1 MSSPSP
7 KRAALRRLCVLLSA
21 ASGSVFA
28 ADPVPLPAVVVDV
41 LRAPTALD
49 RVVADVVVI
58 DRERIRDSGADSLED
73 LLRREGGIQF
83 TRNGGPGQIAGV
95 LMRGASSNNTVVV
108 VDGVRVGSATLGQT
122 DLSVLSLGEIE
133 RIEILRGPGSSLYGA
148 DAVGGVVRVVT
159 RRGQG
164 KPVVTANLAAG
175 ELRGR
180 LVEAAVAG
188 ASGAFDMAASLS
200 RESSRG
206 VSAVRDGVAFGVE
219 NPDADGFT
227 RQAGALRLG
236 AALSPGHRVGLS
248 VSRSTLDGQFDN
260 PYAVDASLDFRRRD
274 RAEIAAV
281 DWRGQWSP
289 AAATA
294 VRLSQQDDRTRSL
307 GEFTERFDTRRRQV
321 TVEQTWNA
329 GALGEWLFALDR
341 LDERIAGTT
350 TYAEDTR
357 RNTGLVV
364 GWTGR
369 FGAHRLQADLRGD
382 DNSVYG
388 GVTTGKLG
396 WAMDLTKTLTV
407 RAVAGTA
414 FRAPSFNELY
424 YPNYGA
430 PVDPERSSSIEAGL
444 RWRDGDSS
452 AGVTVYRNRVR
463 DLIGYEPS
471 PAACGDAA
479 YYSFGCA
486 ANIGR
491 ARLQGLTVDAA
502 HRIGAWS
509 ARATLDLLDAKDLA
523 TGDRLARRAA
533 HSGSAGVAWS
543 AGAWSAGADLV
554 GVGARPE
561 GGRLASYEVLD
572 LHARWQAAPNWRV
585 EAQLR
590 NALDRDVEPV
600 RDYRAP
606 GRQAWIGLRF
616 DSAGF

>member
-1 MSSPSP
+1 MSIPSP
-7 KRAALRRLCVLLSA
+7 KRAALSRLCLLLSA
-21 ASGSVFA
+21 VGGPAFA
-28 ADPVPLPAVVVDV
+28 ADAVPLAPVIVDV
-41 LRAPTALD
+41 LRAPTPLD

-73 LLRREGGIQF
+73 LLRREGGFQL

-148 DAVGGVVRVVT
+148 DAVGGVVRIVT

-164 KPVVTANLAAG
+164 APVATANLAAG

-180 LVEAAVAG
+180 LAEAAVSG
-188 ASGAFDMAASLS
+188 ANGAFDYAASLS
-200 RESSRG
+200 REASRG

-219 NPDADGFT
+219 NADADGFT
-227 RQAGALRLG
+227 RRAGALRLG
-236 AALSPGHRVGLS
+236 AAVAPGHRVGLS
-248 VSRSTLDGQFDN
+248 VSRSTLAGQFDN

-274 RAEIAAV
+274 RAEVAAL

-289 AAATA
+289 AAATSL
-294 VRLSQQDDRTRSL
+294 RLSQQDDETRSI
-307 GEFTERFDTRRRQV
+307 GAATERFDTRRRQL
-321 TVEQTWNA
+321 TLEQTWNA
-329 GALGEWLFALDR
+329 GASGTWLLALDH
-341 LDERIAGTT
+341 LDETIAGTT
-350 TYAEDTR
+350 TYAGDSR
-357 RNTGLVV
+357 RNTGLVI

-369 FGAHRLQADLRGD
+369 FGAHRLQADLRHD

-388 GVTTGKLG
+388 GVSTGKLG
-396 WAMDLTKTLTV
+396 WALDVTKALTL

-430 PVDPERSSSIEAGL
+430 PVDPERSTSVEAGL
-444 RWRDGDSS
+444 RWQEGDSS

-491 ARLQGLTVDAA
+491 ARLQGATFDAS

-509 ARATLDLLDAKDLA
+509 ARLTLDFLDAKDLA
-523 TGDRLARRAA
+523 TGDRLVRRAA
-533 HSGSAGVAWS
+533 HTGSAGLAWS
-543 AGAWSAGADLV
+543 AGAWAAGADLV

-561 GGRLASYEVLD
+561 GGRLGSYEVLD
-572 LHARWQAAPNWRV
+572 LHAHWRVAPQWRV